1 MMHSIVNIGT
11 SIESGAASVVQK
23 QYLCSPHF
31 ICIHPEGPRV
41 QPRGKLMKCA
51 SFTGIPS
58 KITKLAHPT
67 TEPVTAGNETTGGKS
82 FRDI

>member
-1 MMHSIVNIGT
+1 
-11 SIESGAASVVQK
+11 
-23 QYLCSPHF
+23 
-31 ICIHPEGPRV
+31 
-41 QPRGKLMKCA
+41 MKCA

-67 TEPVTAGNETTGGKS
+67 TEPVTAGNETAGGKS